1 MWVTD
6 DTCVP
11 EATELQLTE
20 KGTTWQLRIPP
31 IGNYVI
37 VFDSASVVFL
47 YLNSAAAAAF
57 LYLYS
62 AAAAFL
68 YLYSAAAAFLYLY
81 NAAAA
86 FLYLYSAVAAF
97 LYLYSAEF
105 TYELVYLHLKS
116 RRGMF
121 ILTKELW

>member
-47 YLNSAAAAAF
+47 NLNSAAAAAF

-81 NAAAA
+81 
-86 FLYLYSAVAAF
+86 SAVAAF
-97 LYLYSAEF
+97 LYVYSAAF
-105 TYELVYLHLKS
+105 TYELFYLHLKS